1 MGEQFHMLVL
11 LVAEGHCRVG
21 AEGARTLLIGPH
33 MGPYVAE
40 IMVQWHLETDESYCS
55 GLKIYINSYKSL

>member
-11 LVAEGHCRVG
+11 LVAEG
-21 AEGARTLLIGPH
+21 ARTLLIGPN

-40 IMVQWHLETDESYCS
+40 IMVQWQLETNESYCS
-55 GLKIYINSYKSL
+55 GLKLCMNSCRSL